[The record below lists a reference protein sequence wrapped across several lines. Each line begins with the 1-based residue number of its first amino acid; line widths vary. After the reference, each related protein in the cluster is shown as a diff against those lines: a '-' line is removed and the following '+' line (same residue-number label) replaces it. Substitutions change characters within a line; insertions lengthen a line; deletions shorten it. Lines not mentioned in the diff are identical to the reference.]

1 MVGVVRKQE
10 TRRGH
15 GRKQLQD
22 LGACRW
28 RHVFDV
34 GGEIVH
40 NGQQRRI
47 DSGERAFA
55 GGDQGVDGLL
65 MSILARFEPLGD

>member
-1 MVGVVRKQE
+1 M
-10 TRRGH
+10 
-15 GRKQLQD
+15 
-22 LGACRW
+22 
-28 RHVFDV
+28 FDV